1 MTSPFQAA
9 AAGPEPAAGG
19 VPPGPGRVTKES
31 GPNEPVVA
39 AELVGRSPRQLMWR
53 RFRRDR
59 AGVVAALVVLFF
71 FAVALLAPVI
81 SWLYGKDAYTT
92 YGLDRP
98 ELLDPVSG
106 YPMKPNG
113 GIDGEFWFGIEP
125 KLGRDV
131 LMQLVYGIRT
141 SLLIGLAATVLST
154 ITGIVIGVAAGY
166 LGGRTDYFLGRLID
180 LLLSFPQQLFFVA
193 FMPVVTA
200 LFVSPEK
207 ETPTYL
213 RVTALVLVLWLLG
226 WMQLARL
233 LRGQVLSLRERE
245 FIEAARV
252 TGASPWRIIRRE
264 LLPNLGTPILVQSTL
279 MLPMFVTAEAG
290 LSFLGVGV
298 VEPTPDWGRMF
309 AKGAEFYEGD
319 ITYMF
324 FPGVAMVV
332 FVVAFNLLGD
342 SVRDAMDPKTTR

>member
-1 MTSPFQAA
+1 MTTPSQLTV
-9 AAGPEPAAGG
+9 AGKTAPAGED
-19 VPPGPGRVTKES
+19 GPG
-31 GPNEPVVA
+31 GQPA
-39 AELVGRSPRQLMWR
+39 GLSPRQLMWR
-53 RFRRDR
+53 RFKRDR
-59 AGVVAALVVLFF
+59 TGVISAFIVLFF
-71 FAVALLAPVI
+71 FAVAVLAPVI
-81 SWLYGKDAYTT
+81 SSLYGKDPYTT

-98 ELLDPVSG
+98 ELLDPLTG

-131 LMQLVYGIRT
+131 LTQLVYGIRT

-154 ITGIVIGVAAGY
+154 LTGIVIGVVAGY

-200 LFVSPEK
+200 LFVSPQK
-207 ETPTYL
+207 ETPTYF
-213 RVTALVLVLWLLG
+213 RVTALVTVLWLLG

-245 FIEAARV
+245 FVEAAKV
-252 TGASPWRIIRRE
+252 TGASPWRIVRKE

-279 MLPMFVTAEAG
+279 MLPNFVTTEAA

-309 AKGAEFYEGD
+309 AKGANFYEGD

-324 FPGVAMVV
+324 FPGIAMVI

>member
-1 MTSPFQAA
+1 MTIPSRAGSTGPE
-9 AAGPEPAAGG
+9 AGPTAETGPLPAALS
-19 VPPGPGRVTKES
+19 KE
-31 GPNEPVVA
+31 ERT
-39 AELVGRSPRQLMWR
+39 LVGRSPGQLAWR
-53 RFRRDR
+53 RFTRDR
-59 AGVVAALVVLFF
+59 TGLLAAYIVLFF
-71 FAVALLAPVI
+71 FLVAALAPVI
-81 SWLYGKDAYTT
+81 GRLYGKDPYIT

-98 ELLDPVSG
+98 ELLDPVTS

-125 KLGRDV
+125 RLGRDV

-154 ITGIVIGVAAGY
+154 ITGILVGVTAGY
-166 LGGRTDYFLGRLID
+166 LGGRTDYFLGRFID

-200 LFVSPEK
+200 LFVSPQK
-207 ETPTYL
+207 ETPTYF

-226 WMQLARL
+226 WMTLARL
-233 LRGQVLSLRERE
+233 LRSSVLSLRERE
-245 FIEAARV
+245 FIEAAKV
-252 TGASPWRIIRRE
+252 TGAPPWRIIRRE
-264 LLPNLGTPILVQSTL
+264 LLPNVTTPILVQSTL
-279 MLPMFVTAEAG
+279 MLPNFVTLEAG
-290 LSFLGVGV
+290 LSFLGVGL

-309 AKGAEFYEGD
+309 AKGADFYEGD

-324 FPGVAMVV
+324 FPGIAMVI

-342 SVRDAMDPKTTR
+342 SVRDAIDPKTRR